1 MTFII
6 FFNLYGLSNNFLKLA
21 TTKKTSTKKTP
32 PKKDIDKPS
41 IGHNDSLLKKNGID
55 ELSLDDLI
63 KFAKKEKVEIPDIKD
78 DSDRVNIVLPVLAHL
93 AQKEDLLLGFGILD
107 ILNDGYGFLRN
118 PDTDD
123 NNDDIYVSQSQVRR
137 FNLRQGDKVAGQVRQ
152 PKDKEKYYGLTK
164 VEMVNGFDPESNQMK
179 QRPVFEKLTPIYPN
193 ERLTLETGNKPF
205 STRLIDIFSPIGKGQ
220 RALIVA
226 SA

>member
-1 MTFII
+1 M
-6 FFNLYGLSNNFLKLA
+6 A

-32 PKKDIDKPS
+32 PKKNIDKPS
-41 IGHNDSLLKKNGID
+41 IGLNDSLLKKNGID

-63 KFAKKEKVEIPDIKD
+63 KFARKEKVEIPDIKD

-123 NNDDIYVSQSQVRR
+123 NNDDIALQTGSYVALKLFCLVVVALLLPTLSD
-137 FNLRQGDKVAGQVRQ
+137 NL
-152 PKDKEKYYGLTK
+152 LT
-164 VEMVNGFDPESNQMK
+164 DSY
-179 QRPVFEKLTPIYPN
+179 QRLRSLVDCRLPLLPLKLP
-193 ERLTLETGNKPF
+193 
-205 STRLIDIFSPIGKGQ
+205 
-220 RALIVA
+220 
-226 SA
+226 

>member
-1 MTFII
+1 M
-6 FFNLYGLSNNFLKLA
+6 A
-21 TTKKTSTKKTP
+21 TTKNTSTKKTP
-32 PKKDIDKPS
+32 TKKDVDKPS
-41 IGHNDSLLKKNGID
+41 INLNDSLLKKNGID
-55 ELSLDDLI
+55 EMALVDLI
-63 KFAKKEKVEIPDIKD
+63 KFAKKEKVEIPDNAD

-93 AQKEDLLLGFGILD
+93 AQREDLLLGFGILD

-164 VEMVNGFDPESNQMK
+164 VEMVNGFDPESTQMK

-205 STRLIDIFSPIGKGQ
+205 STRLIDIFRQLAKVKE
-220 RALIVA
+220 L
-226 SA
+226 